1 MIFSL
6 ILSFLLGCASVR
18 TEPPLSYI
26 PFKTIP
32 MKGRLIKGN
41 YDQLPRGITESIDES
56 SPYLFKYS
64 EIKSFD
70 ESYVPDMLS
79 LLVFTPFQLLGMPL
93 GKKKC
98 MVSATFEIIDKEK
111 ILRYYNAKSFA
122 SNYYGYYYGTQLNK
136 LEEMA
141 FHEVRL
147 CIEEMISNDH
157 EFLKNLKY

>member
-1 MIFSL
+1 M
-6 ILSFLLGCASVR
+6 
-18 TEPPLSYI
+18 

-32 MKGRLIKGN
+32 VKARLIKGN
-41 YDQLPRGITESIDES
+41 YDQLPRGIIESIDDN

-98 MVSATFEIIDKEK
+98 TVSATFEIIDKEK
-111 ILRYYNAKSFA
+111 ILRSYNARSFA
-122 SNYYGYYYGTQLNK
+122 SNYYGYYYGSQLNMI
-136 LEEMA
+136 EEMA

-147 CIEEMISNDH
+147 CIEEMISNDY
-157 EFLKNLKY
+157 EFLKNLRY